1 MSNLYYKKLKEENR
15 NALTELCNEYNKGL
29 IHCKKHSVP
38 FDNLDSHD
46 MIGLV
51 SDDGEVL
58 ASVERKERHD
68 DNEVNSA
75 LNICCYFELQN
86 LQQHPKLGKANM
98 LAYILSGAE
107 DRARFLEGGCIV
119 VRVNKWEMVIRK
131 ILENSGYREL
141 KENDST
147 EEVFYYLKVSTVKE
161 NY

>member
-1 MSNLYYKKLKEENR
+1 MSNLYYKKIKEENR
-15 NALTELCNEYNKGL
+15 NALIELYNEYNKGL
-29 IHCKKHSVP
+29 INCKKHSVP

-46 MIGLV
+46 MIGLI
-51 SDDGEVL
+51 SDSGEVL
-58 ASVERKERHD
+58 ASVERKERYN

-86 LQQHPKLGKANM
+86 LQQHPKLRKANM
-98 LAYILSGAE
+98 LAYILSGTE

-131 ILENSGYREL
+131 ILEDSGYREL